1 MSSFP
6 EPADRATRTAEA
18 PDKPAPDPNAT
29 PAPAPDAPATPA
41 PASPAPSSSPR
52 GVKAV
57 FKKVR
62 PSRPPESDLD
72 RIVKEVRAK
81 RPKAD
86 TKLIE
91 KAYSIAQECHQGQ
104 LRKSGD
110 PFISHPLGVAMIL
123 AKLGMDETTVAAALL
138 HDAVE
143 DTDIGLA
150 EVERQMGFDVAA
162 LIDGVTKL
170 DKIKFRSPEQ
180 TRAENLRKMIIAT
193 ARDIRVLLIKIAD
206 RLHNMRTLAPLKP
219 EKREL
224 IARETLEIYS
234 PLAHR
239 LGMYAIKWELEDL
252 AFATMHPKR
261 FHEIEA
267 LVDQRQP
274 EREQVL
280 EEVADSIQTK
290 LREVKIKSEVSG
302 RPKHLYSIYEKIVFG
317 GKQFDEIFDLVGIR
331 VVVESVKDC
340 YAALGALHTLYTPVP
355 GRFKDYIAMP
365 KFNMY
370 QSLHTTVMGAT
381 GRPIE
386 IQIRTDAMHRAA
398 EFGIAAHWLYKE
410 QRRGKVPEEEI
421 AWLQRMMDWQSESI
435 DPKDFMESLKID
447 LYSDEVFV
455 FTPKGDVIAL
465 QRGATPL
472 DFAYSIHTEVGHR
485 TVGARVNGRLVAL
498 NHELSSGDSV
508 EIITAKGAAAPSR
521 DWLQV
526 VKTPRARNKIRQW
539 FARERREDALAQ
551 GRDALIASMRKQGL
565 PVEKISKSGLLQQ
578 ISEELKYPDLD
589 SMHVAIGESHLSP
602 QSVATRVIRQV
613 QPELEKEE
621 VPAPKRKP
629 QRKPRGKGVIV
640 EGMDDLLVRL
650 ARCCTPVPG
659 DPIVG
664 FLTRGRGVSVHR
676 ADCPN
681 TKALSANEEGRMISV
696 WWDDRQQGTFIV
708 SIQID
713 ALDRTKLLRDVTA
726 AISDQGISIVSS
738 STRSGKDGIASLN
751 FSFELADPSHLDH
764 VIQTVRHVDS
774 VYDVYRVV
782 PSSARS

>member
-1 MSSFP
+1 MSSLP
-6 EPADRATRTAEA
+6 EPAEHSA
-18 PDKPAPDPNAT
+18 PENKAA
-29 PAPAPDAPATPA
+29 APAGAP
-41 PASPAPSSSPR
+41 PR
-52 GVKAV
+52 GMKAV
-57 FKKVR
+57 LKKVR
-62 PSRPPESDLD
+62 QPKAPETAFQKLL
-72 RIVKEVRAK
+72 REVRAK

-86 TKLIE
+86 LKLLE
-91 KAYSIAQECHQGQ
+91 KAYEMAEAAHRGQ

-110 PFISHPLGVAMIL
+110 PFITHPIGVATVL
-123 AKLGMDETTVAAALL
+123 AELGLDEKTVAAALL
-138 HDAVE
+138 HDAIE
-143 DTDIGLA
+143 DTDVSLTD
-150 EVERQMGFDVAA
+150 VERELGYEVAA

-170 DKIKFRSPEQ
+170 DRIGFRSAEQ
-180 TRAENLRKMIIAT
+180 SRAENLRKMMIAT
-193 ARDIRVLLIKIAD
+193 AKDIRVILIKIAD
-206 RLHNMRTLAPLKP
+206 RLHNMRTLAPLRP

-252 AFATMHPKR
+252 AFRTLHPKR
-261 FHEIEA
+261 FEEIQA
-267 LVDQRQP
+267 LVDHRQP
-274 EREQVL
+274 EREAML
-280 EEVADSIQTK
+280 EEVIDAINAK
-290 LREVKIKSEVSG
+290 LREVKIKAEVSG
-302 RPKHLYSIYEKIVFG
+302 RPKHLYSIYEKIVLG
-317 GKQFDEIFDLVGIR
+317 GKEFDEIFDLVGIR

-340 YAALGALHTLYTPVP
+340 YAALGALHTLFTPVP

-370 QSLHTTVMGAT
+370 QSLHTTVMGSN

-386 IQIRTDAMHRAA
+386 IQIRTETMHRAA

-421 AWLQRMMDWQSESI
+421 AWLQRLMEWQQESI

-455 FTPKGDVIAL
+455 FTPKGDVVSL
-465 QRGATPL
+465 SRGATPL

-498 NHELSSGDSV
+498 NHELNSGDSV
-508 EIITAKGAAAPSR
+508 EIITAKGPASPSR

-551 GRDALIASMRKQGL
+551 GRDALVASMKKQGL
-565 PVEKISKSGLLQQ
+565 PVERITKSGLLEQV
-578 ISEELKYPDLD
+578 SAELKYADVD
-589 SMHVAIGESHLSP
+589 AMYVAMGEGHLSP
-602 QSVATRVIRQV
+602 QSVATRVIRLFDPQETKDDEE
-613 QPELEKEE
+613 PE
-621 VPAPKRKP
+621 VPVRRRPTKH
-629 QRKPRGKGVIV
+629 PRGKGVIV

-659 DPIVG
+659 DRIVG

-676 ADCPN
+676 EDCPN
-681 TKALSANEEGRMISV
+681 AKALATADEGRMINV
-696 WWDDRQQGTFIV
+696 WWHEKRQGTFVV
-708 SIQID
+708 SIQIE

-726 AISDQGISIVSS
+726 AISDQGVQIVSS
-738 STRSGKDGIASLN
+738 STRTGKDGIASLS
-751 FSFELADPSHLDH
+751 FTFELADASHLEH
-764 VIQTVRHVDS
+764 VLQSVRHVDS
-774 VYDVYRVV
+774 VFDVYRVV
-782 PSSARS
+782 PASAR